1 MYFKRF
7 KPKNWRKRSGEAC
20 RRNCAVLP
28 KNRKMQRQR
37 KNLSLRFCY
46 RPPAIP
52 VPEVVP
58 VYEPVP
64 FVLPVRPVVVVVVE
78 RVVPVPG

>member
-1 MYFKRF
+1 MNQKQ
-7 KPKNWRKRSGEAC
+7 KNAAAED
-20 RRNCAVLP
+20 
-28 KNRKMQRQR
+28 
-37 KNLSLRFCY
+37 NLSLRFCY
-46 RPPAIP
+46 RPPAMP